1 MTKRTAKKQ
10 TKHTT
15 KKEQF
20 EPNKMTFAIAALAA
34 VTLVLLAVIV
44 TFS

>member
-1 MTKRTAKKQ
+1 MTKRTAKK
-10 TKHTT
+10 TNKPAH
-15 KKEQF
+15 KKEAF
-20 EPNKMTFAIAALAA
+20 EPNKMTFAIAALSA

>member
-10 TKHTT
+10 TKHTSA
-15 KKEQF
+15 KESF

-34 VTLVLLAVIV
+34 VTLALLAIIV